1 MEARLSWL
9 IEFSPTHAGTFGAR
23 EDEVWRWRS
32 VEDEESPHS
41 CEDDT
46 ILEFSD
52 SDDYSNDS
60 STYVQESF
68 EVMFVLLE
76 EIQQVN

>member
-1 MEARLSWL
+1 MEAKLSWL
-9 IEFSPTHAGTFGAR
+9 IEFSPTHVGTFSAR
-23 EDEVWRWRS
+23 DA
-32 VEDEESPHS
+32 VEDKESPNS

-68 EVMFVLLE
+68 EVMFVLEE

>member
-1 MEARLSWL
+1 M
-9 IEFSPTHAGTFGAR
+9 GTFGAR
-23 EDEVWRWRS
+23 DA
-32 VEDEESPHS
+32 VEDEESPNS

-68 EVMFVLLE
+68 EVMFVLEE
-76 EIQQVN
+76 EIQ